1 MTEQNLPNEYA
12 LQALER
18 QQAAARRRGYFP
30 TSISTRKSKQTIFA
44 TDETAN
50 DELNAS
56 NLRTLRYHDNPG
68 IARADLLTAND
79 IPKKLEQ
86 VMQRMVATHGWKA
99 ELSVAAL
106 SENWRDVIGEASA
119 THCWVESFEPAKKVL
134 RLGTDSQ
141 VWAAQLR
148 LLLPQLQAKITA
160 MVGDSVIEQVIILG
174 PEATA
179 RRQQVDFDQ

>member
-1 MTEQNLPNEYA
+1 MSEQNSVNDYA

-30 TSISTRKSKQTIFA
+30 TSVSSRKRVKA
-44 TDETAN
+44 TFETDDAATG
-50 DELNAS
+50 ELNAS
-56 NLRTLRYHDNPG
+56 NLRTLRYRDTPG
-68 IARADLLTAND
+68 MARADLLTAND

-106 SENWRDVIGEASA
+106 SENWSEVIGEASA
-119 THCWVESFEPAKKVL
+119 AHCWVESFDPAKKVL

-179 RRQQVDFDQ
+179 RRQQADFD